1 MMHQI
6 HDKTYEKYE
15 RQVRGKASQ
24 SFPFQVLEASSVH
37 RYSLSLSLSLSS
49 TSNFSYSSRS
59 SSLTFNCFI
68 CPLIIALGFLQ
79 NSLGRGSSSSLERIS
94 LSLETYLGE
103 DEAFVFTFFYSP
115 FP

>member
-15 RQVRGKASQ
+15 RQVHGKASQ

-37 RYSLSLSLSLSS
+37 RYSLSLSS
-49 TSNFSYSSRS
+49 TSNFSCSSRS